1 MSVWKDIYC
10 PHILHVI
17 PSHRFMTLLTR
28 INAIVSFG
36 FYFLDLRI
44 SDDCLSSS
52 FFFIWY
58 LFFFDKV
65 VLALPSYKHYLRCDC
80 SISILIEK
88 GKRFAEFRDLQ
99 RINSEKYFCKMIERF
114 PATSSF
120 CHNWTRT
127 NSQNWFWKYFARF
140 SWCKR
145 NFHRNKNSST
155 LCFKILLIIKYVDKF
170 KIL

>member
-1 MSVWKDIYC
+1 
-10 PHILHVI
+10 
-17 PSHRFMTLLTR
+17 MTVFNLCRL
-28 INAIVSFG
+28 
-36 FYFLDLRI
+36 
-44 SDDCLSSS
+44 LSSS
-52 FFFIWY
+52 FFSFDI
-58 LFFFDKV
+58 FFWQSCFGSSS
-65 VLALPSYKHYLRCDC
+65 LPSNKHYLRCDC

-155 LCFKILLIIKYVDKF
+155 LCFKILLIISR
-170 KIL
+170 KILISHNLRQCMVPYLNLDISFLFETWTLFSFVVQLAKIKRT